1 MKIPIHLP
9 LSQWKKNPWK
19 QILAVLIL
27 FLAFVFFKSERHEM
41 SMIMPTLSKANP
53 LWIIV
58 GILVALIY
66 ILLQA
71 LMYVSSFKAVNLD
84 LKLIEAIHLFLKRNF
99 LSVFL
104 PAGGISSLAYTT
116 PQLRRKK
123 FDKLYIHQASAIYGF
138 VGLLTVFLIGIPVII
153 YSSIIGFSSSNIWI
167 ATISLG
173 FILFIFYYIVISFRE
188 KNKFYEFLC
197 KRSPSFVDNINEIF
211 QKNIDK
217 KQVYLTIIY
226 STLIE
231 FCGIS
236 HVYIAIYALGLP
248 PSFETAALG
257 YTLSVLLM
265 IVSPFLRGLGA
276 VEFTM
281 IYVFTQL
288 GYSHSQG
295 LAATL
300 LYRIF
305 EFWLPLLM
313 GLISFFWVGRH
324 LFARLLP
331 AFAIFILGVVN
342 IISVVTPPLA
352 ERLHLDKYYISSEII
367 HISKIMV
374 LILGVAL
381 LVTSAY
387 LIKGM
392 KTAWNFAVAASV
404 LSLLGNIVKALDYE
418 EASLAFITLL
428 LLIYSRKQYQL
439 KANPKSLAQGFS
451 LFFAGFFAIFI
462 FNFLSFY
469 LIDKIHFGI
478 DFTWQQSLYYT
489 FQTYLFFSDQDL
501 IPRTHFAKDFKDIN
515 FFFGFISWTLLILAF
530 FRTKFSQSNEEQ
542 NFEKANKIIKQKGN
556 SSLDYFKTLED
567 KTLYFSE
574 NLNAFIAYRVANN
587 FAIVLEEPVCADE
600 EKIEAIQ
607 EFENF
612 CKSIGL
618 KSAYYRVGEKS
629 LPIFK
634 NFKKQKLLIGQEGII
649 DAEKFNLQ
657 GKNRKS
663 LRNGINAL
671 EKKGYY
677 SEWIKAPLSE
687 ETINQLQSVSDEWLN
702 EFDKKEILFAEG
714 KFDKDILK
722 NQDVIVL
729 RDPDEKI
736 VTFLNII
743 PDFAPDETTYD
754 MFRRTADSPNGAMD
768 AVILKL
774 IETTKEMKKKYVNIG
789 LTPLGGITEPNN
801 IVENAMKFAYQRFGT
816 FKQYKTLRDFKE
828 KYADFWENKYL
839 IYSNDVELIQLP
851 MALNNVMKA

>member
-1 MKIPIHLP
+1 MKKP
-9 LSQWKKNPWK
+9 LKQNIFQWKTIPWK
-19 QILAVLIL
+19 EILAILIL
-27 FLAFVFFKSERHEM
+27 FLAFVFFRSERHEM
-41 SMIMPTLSKANP
+41 SMIVSTLRKAKVI
-53 LWIIV
+53 WIIL
-58 GILVALIY
+58 GILVVFIY
-66 ILLQA
+66 ILLQS

-153 YSSIIGFSSSNIWI
+153 YSSFIGFSTGNVWV
-167 ATISLG
+167 ATFLLG
-173 FILFIFYYIVISFRE
+173 SILFLFYYITLSFRR
-188 KNKFYEFLC
+188 KNKFYEFVA
-197 KRSPSFVDNINEIF
+197 KKFPSFVNNINEIF
-211 QKNIDK
+211 QKNINQ

-231 FCGIS
+231 FCGIF

-248 PSFETAALG
+248 PSFTTAALG

-265 IVSPFLRGLGA
+265 IISPFLRGLGA

-305 EFWLPLLM
+305 EFWLPLLL
-313 GLISFFWVGRH
+313 GLISFLWVGRK

-331 AFAIFILGVVN
+331 AFAIFILGAVN
-342 IISVVTPPLA
+342 IISVITPPLA
-352 ERLHLDKYYISSEII
+352 ERLHINKLYISLEIM

-374 LILGVAL
+374 LILGIAL

-392 KTAWNFAVAASV
+392 KTAWNFALVACI
-404 LSLLGNIVKALDYE
+404 LSLFGNIVKALDYE
-418 EASLAFITLL
+418 EAIFAFFTFL
-428 LLIYSRKQYQL
+428 LLIYSRKEYRL
-439 KANPKSLAQGFS
+439 KTNPKSLIQGFS
-451 LFFAGFFAIFI
+451 IFFAGFFAIFI

-469 LIDKIHFGI
+469 FIDKSHFGI
-478 DFTWQQSLYYT
+478 DFTWKQSLYYT
-489 FQTYLFFSDQDL
+489 FQTYLFFSDNQL
-501 IPRTHFAKDFKDIN
+501 VPLTHFAKDFKDIN
-515 FFFGFISWTLLILAF
+515 FFFGFISWILFIIAF
-530 FRTKFSQSNEEQ
+530 FKTKFSHSDENPD
-542 NFEKANKIIKQKGN
+542 FEKAKQIITEKGN

-567 KTLYFSE
+567 KTLYFST
-574 NLNAFIAYRVANN
+574 NKTAFVSYRIANN
-587 FAIVLEEPVCADE
+587 FAIVLEEPVCSE
-600 EKIEAIQ
+600 NEKIEILT

-612 CKSIGL
+612 CEAKGL
-618 KSAYYRVGEKS
+618 KSAYYRVDENS
-629 LPIFK
+629 LSLFK
-634 NFKKQKLLIGQEGII
+634 TFKKQKLLIGQEGII
-649 DAEKFNLQ
+649 NVEDFNLQ

-663 LRNGINAL
+663 LRNGLNAL
-671 EKKGYY
+671 EKKEYTT
-677 SEWIKAPLSE
+677 EWIKAPQTEKTLRE
-687 ETINQLQSVSDEWLN
+687 LQNVSNEWLS

-714 KFDKDILK
+714 KFDIDILK

-729 RDPDEKI
+729 KSPEGKI

-768 AVILKL
+768 AVMVKL
-774 IETTKEMKKKYVNIG
+774 IEATKELGKKHVNIG
-789 LTPLGGITEPNN
+789 LTPLGGITTPDN
-801 IVENAMKFAYQRFGT
+801 IVENAMKYAYQRFGT
-816 FKQYKTLRDFKE
+816 FKQYKTMRDFKE
-828 KYADFWENKYL
+828 KYADSWKNKYI
-839 IYSNDVELIQLP
+839 IYSNEVELMQLP